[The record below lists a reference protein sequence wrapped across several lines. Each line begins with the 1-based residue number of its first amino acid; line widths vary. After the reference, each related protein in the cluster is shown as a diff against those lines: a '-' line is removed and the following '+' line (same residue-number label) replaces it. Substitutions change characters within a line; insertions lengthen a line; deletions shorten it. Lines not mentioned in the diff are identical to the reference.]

1 LSLGCLYAEAHKRDK
16 LLLGDGFSKEV
27 ILCGITSIGRVKL
40 RRGVNA
46 GLNKGEARNGL
57 AHAIFLWNTVY
68 LERAIASLRSKG
80 GTVIDDEMLKYLL
93 LLGWG
98 NINLMVHA

>member
-1 LSLGCLYAEAHKRDK
+1 MEAHKRDK

-46 GLNKGEARNGL
+46 GLNKSEARNAL
-57 AHAIFLWNTVY
+57 AHAVFL
-68 LERAIASLRSKG
+68 IG
-80 GTVIDDEMLKYLL
+80 
-93 LLGWG
+93 
-98 NINLMVHA
+98 